1 MDWSPFWISMRVAG
15 WATFVSIAVGLPI
28 AFALARRPFVGRT
41 TLIGLTNLP
50 LVLPP
55 TVLGYALLVG
65 LGDRSPLNHLW
76 LRLTGHPLGLIFTW
90 QGAVAAA
97 CVASI
102 PLFVSQARVAIGA
115 IDQDLIDAARS
126 DGAGLGTLLVRI
138 MTPLALPGLLAGIAL
153 AFARALGDFGATL
166 MVAGDMPGSTR
177 TMSLAIYDALITDDT
192 QTVRTFVLI
201 TCALSIAVTMV
212 TARIT
217 TPTDR
222 G

>member
-1 MDWSPFWISMRVAG
+1 MRVAG
-15 WATFVSIAVGLPI
+15 WATFFSIAVGLPI
-28 AFALARRPFVGRT
+28 ALALARRPFTGRT
-41 TLIGLTNLP
+41 ALIGLTNLP

-65 LGDRSPLNHLW
+65 LGNRSPIGHLCE
-76 LRLTGHPLGLIFTW
+76 RLIGHPIIFTW
-90 QGAVAAA
+90 QGAVVAA

-102 PLFVSQARVAIGA
+102 PLFVSQARVSIGA

-126 DGAGLGTLLVRI
+126 DGAGIGTLIARI
-138 MTPLALPGLLAGIAL
+138 MTPLALPGLLAGAAL

-177 TMSLAIYDALITDDT
+177 TMSLAIYDAIITDDT

-201 TCALSIAVTMV
+201 TCALSIAVTML
-212 TARIT
+212 TARM
-217 TPTDR
+217 PAR
-222 G
+222 